1 MKNLVTSFVLFI
13 LLIIS
18 IIFSLN
24 YLNKKYYSYKEK
36 IDTIEEFVINNSW
49 DETYT
54 NCVDFLDDLEKDSKI
69 MTIFIHHVNVETIY
83 NDLLKLSQY
92 IKCKDKVDS
101 LAEIHEIKFLLK
113 EILEIEKVNLPN
125 IF

>member
-1 MKNLVTSFVLFI
+1 MKNLIASFSLLV

-18 IIFSLN
+18 IFFSLD
-24 YLNKKYYSYKEK
+24 YLNKKYYSYKGK
-36 IDTIEEFVINNSW
+36 IDNIEELVINNSW

-54 NCVDFLDDLEKDSKI
+54 NCIDFLDNWENDSKI
-69 MTIFIHHVNVETIY
+69 MAIFIHHVHVETIY
-83 NDLLKLSQY
+83 NDLLRLSQY
-92 IKCKDKVDS
+92 IKYKDKVDS

-113 EILEIEKVNLPN
+113 EILEMEKVNLPN